1 MTESDPRTIDWTERE
16 FGEVRPGIFGSTVHT
31 PQLTAT
37 MYRYAAGSSWEEHE
51 HPQDQ
56 ITTVIEGS
64 IDFVVAGQ
72 PSYVYST
79 MYGFSTPST
88 PTSNGTH
95 AKLIPGSPLPEFH
108 LNPNSPILH

>member
-16 FGEVRPGIFGSTVHT
+16 FGEVRPGIYGSTVHT

-72 PSYVYST
+72 PLRLQMGQT
-79 MYGFSTPST
+79 
-88 PTSNGTH
+88 
-95 AKLIPGSPLPEFH
+95 ALLPGGVRHGAEVPASGAVT
-108 LNPNSPILH
+108 LNVLTRRDQPPARA